1 MARSDKNHTSRDK
14 ARLVRTKEARKRY
27 LSHLREAYAEE
38 LFSKFLNELSG
49 TLTMKNHKGTWYLVF
64 SCGQEEGMV
73 QGKGKTLAHALIDLA
88 TKIPLTPEGGKAP
101 SPSERAGGEDSG
113 NRDITF
119 SEEATADL
127 MLGVSC
133 GDIISPKRMSM

>member
-1 MARSDKNHTSRDK
+1 MSQLGYRDK
-14 ARLVRTKEARKRY
+14 ACLVRTKEARKRY
-27 LSHLREAYAEE
+27 LERLREAYAEE

-88 TKIPLTPEGGKAP
+88 TKIPLTPEGGTRVLC
-101 SPSERAGGEDSG
+101 EREGKHQLSQKLLSFGEA
-113 NRDITF
+113 
-119 SEEATADL
+119 EERNLKPLPYEND
-127 MLGVSC
+127 
-133 GDIISPKRMSM
+133 RYQ